1 MVEVMEATL
10 ESQVKIA
17 GELERCRQ
25 ELETSRQV
33 LGSYSACFDTVM
45 DHLSM
50 GMAMFDSQSRLIL
63 ANNKLRD
70 LLKLRQ
76 EEHLPGLTI
85 ADLSELFVQRLG
97 ALASGHSRIESIAAL
112 AKSSSKRSLNLIFA
126 TGQVL
131 KITHSL
137 VSTGGFVHTF
147 EDVTERR
154 RAEATASHL
163 ASHDVLT
170 GLPNRRLL
178 KQHIQVSLSDAKAKC
193 AVLCVDLDRFKS
205 VNDTL
210 GHAGGDALLVEVSK
224 RLRHCVPAGDTVG
237 RLGGNEFVILHSE
250 VSSEDDIAQMAQR
263 VVAAISRPFDILGQS
278 VLVGAS
284 VGVAVSPR
292 DGDSADRL
300 IKSADM
306 ALFEAKRAGRGHFY
320 FFDPSLE
327 ARARERQALESDL
340 RVAVAQ
346 GQFEL
351 HYQPY
356 FAARQRKL
364 VGFEALLR
372 WNHPVRG
379 RISPVDFIP
388 IAEELGLITELGDW
402 ILKEACKTAATWP
415 KDLMISVNVSTR
427 QFINHDLIGAVEHA
441 LSSSGLPA
449 KRLEVEITESALMEN
464 VDEVSSTLERLRG
477 QGIGL
482 AMDDFGTGYSSLAYL
497 RRFNFSKVK
506 IDRSFINGLETDS
519 QSIAIV
525 RAIIALC
532 GNLNI
537 EVTAEGVETE
547 LQADILRL
555 ENCDYLQ
562 GFLLGRPTA
571 RTKLEDVF
579 FTKPPSEKA
588 LPLPSQPSPHLQ

>member
-1 MVEVMEATL
+1 MEATL

-137 VSTGGFVHTF
+137 VPNGGFVHTF

>member
-1 MVEVMEATL
+1 MEATL

>member
-1 MVEVMEATL
+1 
-10 ESQVKIA
+10 
-17 GELERCRQ
+17 
-25 ELETSRQV
+25 
-33 LGSYSACFDTVM
+33 
-45 DHLSM
+45 M
-50 GMAMFDSQSRLIL
+50 GMTKVDSLGVICL
-63 ANNKLRD
+63 ANTTIRQMLKVAPDAN
-70 LLKLRQ
+70 LL
-76 EEHLPGLTI
+76 GITI
-85 ADLSELFVQRLG
+85 SDFSALLDNGLG
-97 ALASGHSRIESIAAL
+97 ALANSSACIESL
-112 AKSSSKRSLNLIFA
+112 APLSKATSKRTLNLIFA
-126 TGQVL
+126 SGQVL
-131 KITHSL
+131 KITHSPIA
-137 VSTGGFVHTF
+137 TGGFVHTF

-163 ASHDVLT
+163 ASHDALT

-178 KQHIQVSLSDAKAKC
+178 KQHIYVSLSDAKAGC
-193 AVLCVDLDRFKS
+193 AILCVDLDRFKS

-210 GHAGGDALLVEVSK
+210 GHAGGDALLVEVAR
-224 RLRHCVPAGDTVG
+224 RLRQCVRTSDTVG
-237 RLGGNEFVILHSE
+237 RLGGDEFVIVNATV
-250 VSSEDDIAQMAQR
+250 VSDEDVMLMAR
-263 VVAAISRPFDILGQS
+263 RIVAAIGLPFDILGQS

-284 VGVAVSPR
+284 VGIAMAPR
-292 DGDSADRL
+292 DGDSPDRL

-306 ALFEAKRAGRGHFY
+306 ALFEAKRAGRGQFC

-327 ARARERQALESDL
+327 AKALERQALENDL

-379 RISPVDFIP
+379 RVSPADFIP

-402 ILKEACKTAATWP
+402 ILMQACSAAAAWT

-427 QFINHDLIGAVEHA
+427 QFINHDLVGAVEKA
-441 LSSSGLPA
+441 LAQSGLPA
-449 KRLEVEITESALMEN
+449 KRLEIEITESSLMEN
-464 VDEVSSTLERLRG
+464 IDEVSSILEQLRG
-477 QGIGL
+477 KGIGL

-506 IDRSFINGLETDS
+506 IDRSFINGLETDN

-532 GNLNI
+532 KNLNI

-555 ENCDYLQ
+555 ENCEYLQ
-562 GFLLGRPTA
+562 GFLLGRPTPKNQIIELFFAPAPA
-571 RTKLEDVF
+571 RIYVREHH
-579 FTKPPSEKA
+579 A
-588 LPLPSQPSPHLQ
+588 